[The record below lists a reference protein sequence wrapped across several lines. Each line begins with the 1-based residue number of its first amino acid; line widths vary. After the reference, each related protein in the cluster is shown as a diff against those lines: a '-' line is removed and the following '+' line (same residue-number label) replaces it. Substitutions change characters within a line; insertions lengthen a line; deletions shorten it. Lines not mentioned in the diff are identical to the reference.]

1 MVLMCQIWLQ
11 VKCILQL
18 SQRVRHNWATEVNW
32 TDTME
37 IQRII
42 RDYCEQL
49 YTNKLDNP
57 KEMDKFLEMYNL
69 PRLNHKE
76 TEILNI
82 PIMTKKSETVIK
94 NLPIKKS
101 SWPDGFT
108 SELYQT
114 SKELMIILLKIFQKF
129 KWREHLPTYYMRLA
143 VPWYQSQKRTLWEGL
158 SWQSSG

>member
-1 MVLMCQIWLQ
+1 M
-11 VKCILQL
+11 
-18 SQRVRHNWATEVNW
+18 
-32 TDTME
+32 
-37 IQRII
+37 II

-49 YTNKLDNP
+49 YTNTLDNP

-76 TEILNI
+76 IEILNI
-82 PIMTKKSETVIK
+82 PIVTKKSETVIK

-101 SWPDGFT
+101 SGPDGFT

-129 KWREHLPTYYMRLA
+129 KWREHLQTYYMRPA
-143 VPWYQSQKRTLWEGL
+143 VP
-158 SWQSSG
+158 